1 MKIIE
6 YYLLPESGYTGK
18 YDRKEAHY
26 MVKSGTIAEMIHD
39 SRMLCGYDFDKIIPC
54 YESMNRILS
63 QGYFERLVE
72 WESIEIDSKEYD
84 NVVEELLAMKLD
96 RPYRLGMDD
105 WKINSNLWR

>member
-39 SRMLCGYDFDKIIPC
+39 SGMLCGYDFDNSFHIGVKNKWGNNGTIC
-54 YESMNRILS
+54 ES
-63 QGYFERLVE
+63 
-72 WESIEIDSKEYD
+72 DKE
-84 NVVEELLAMKLD
+84 KKS
-96 RPYRLGMDD
+96 G
-105 WKINSNLWR
+105 